1 MIELCPGFHRAP
13 RHLAPGM
20 PMWSRGWHGDEAGP
34 AGPVRDSVME
44 HRVAACLHADVSGYS
59 RLIADDVEA
68 TVRVLTI
75 YRAVIDRIV
84 VAHGGRVVDASGD
97 NLLAEFS
104 AVSDAVR
111 GAVEIQRQL
120 RVRNAALLPHRRME
134 FRVGID
140 LGEVLVEGS
149 HIYGDCVNVAARVQE
164 FAVPGGICLAGSA
177 FDHIAG
183 SLPLR
188 FEYMGERTVKN
199 IERPLRIYRLDGEP
213 ARWGDIAPG
222 MGRQWLMSL
231 AG

>member
-1 MIELCPGFHRAP
+1 MVTRGARGDPDGAAP
-13 RHLAPGM
+13 PL
-20 PMWSRGWHGDEAGP
+20 
-34 AGPVRDSVME
+34 RDSAIE

-75 YRAVIDRIV
+75 YRAMIGRIV
-84 VAHGGRVVDASGD
+84 SRYGGRVIDASGD
-97 NLLAEFS
+97 NLLAEFP
-104 AVSDAVR
+104 AVPGAVR

-120 RVRNAALLPHRRME
+120 GARNAVLPPHRRIE

-164 FAVPGGICLAGSA
+164 MAAPGGICLAGSA
-177 FDHIAG
+177 FDQIDG
-183 SLPLR
+183 SLPLH
-188 FEYMGERTVKN
+188 FEYLGERTVKN
-199 IERPLRIYRLDGEP
+199 VQRPLRIYRLEDQ
-213 ARWGDIAPG
+213 ARSGDVGPG
-222 MGRQWLMSL
+222 IGRQWLMSQ

>member
-1 MIELCPGFHRAP
+1 MMSFVPGVILP
-13 RHLAPGM
+13 LGPLAPGM
-20 PMWSRGWHGDEAGP
+20 LMWGRGGRGDEAGP
-34 AGPVRDSVME
+34 AGPVRDSTME
-44 HRVAACLHADVSGYS
+44 HRVAACLHADINGYS

-75 YRAVIDRIV
+75 YRAMIDRIV

-120 RVRNAALLPHRRME
+120 GVRNAALPPHRRIE

-164 FAVPGGICLAGSA
+164 LAAPGGICLAGSA
-177 FDHIAG
+177 FDHIDG

-188 FEYMGERTVKN
+188 FEYLGERTVKN
-199 IERPLRIYRLDGEP
+199 IEWPLRIYRLDGGP
-213 ARWGDIAPG
+213 ARWGDIAPE